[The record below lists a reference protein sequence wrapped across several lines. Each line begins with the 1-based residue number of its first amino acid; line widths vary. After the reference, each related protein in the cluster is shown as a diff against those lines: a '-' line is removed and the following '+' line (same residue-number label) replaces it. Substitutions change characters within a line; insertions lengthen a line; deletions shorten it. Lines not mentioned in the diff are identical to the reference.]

1 MLGGCSPECRF
12 ISLAAIMLG
21 NGVEGCEGESKTKFP
36 GFMLRPGELASLSA
50 TLPGMPSEA

>member
-1 MLGGCSPECRF
+1 
-12 ISLAAIMLG
+12 MLG